1 MTTVPAE
8 GKSFKTNSHFSD
20 GISQNIFCFQLLK
33 CENLLLY
40 RNETVNEEFWGLNK
54 QFVSRSGVFNLEN
67 NLQMNH

>member
-1 MTTVPAE
+1 MTTVLAE

-20 GISQNIFCFQLLK
+20 GISQNSFCFQLLK

-40 RNETVNEEFWGLNK
+40 LNERVNEEFWGLNK
-54 QFVSRSGVFNLEN
+54 QFVSRSDIFNLEN